1 MSCSEVCDKL
11 IPRDHNVA
19 LVLLVGRV
27 PTACC
32 TLELEGR
39 ERDVVHWTYG
49 VRVEVLHY
57 FCQPIIR
64 FQRVSSFRESWR
76 VDGEKLLE
84 GGVVGTLVPLSV
96 LVLQQLHDRSCP
108 LCDCCHGLPKDRV
121 LRQRHACSRHPVN
134 RDIVRKHCSIDETT
148 RVKHNEQNFFTR
160 YEEVQS

>member
-39 ERDVVHWTYG
+39 ERDVVNWPDG
-49 VRVEVLHY
+49 VRVKVLLY

-76 VDGEKLLE
+76 VDGGKLLE
-84 GGVVGTLVPLSV
+84 GGVVWTLIPLSV
-96 LVLQQLHDRSCP
+96 LFLQQLHYHSCP
-108 LCDCCHGLPKDRV
+108 LCDCCHILPKDRV
-121 LRQRHACSRHPVN
+121 LWRRHA
-134 RDIVRKHCSIDETT
+134 
-148 RVKHNEQNFFTR
+148 
-160 YEEVQS
+160 